1 MKTNLIIDCNNLA
14 YSSFYIFKNLNYL
27 EKKTGVIFGF
37 IQQILSL
44 AKKFEST
51 NFVFCW
57 DSKKSYRK
65 LIYPEYKANRRK
77 ELSNEEKADLK
88 LAYNQFAEL
97 REKILLEMGFNNVF
111 MQTGYEADDLIAK
124 VVLDNQNKKN
134 IIVSTDQDLYQLLQY
149 SVLIHNIRTKKI
161 FLWKDFANKYNA
173 APNLWVRVKAI
184 AGCSTDNVIGVKG
197 VGEMTA
203 IKYLQDKLQEGKIKS
218 RIKSQEG
225 QAIIKRN
232 IELVVLPFQGRK
244 KLRIDFQKNDL
255 SKEKFIEV
263 FMQYGFSSLLK
274 KEVVEN
280 WSKVFNF

>member
-149 SVLIHNIRTKKI
+149 SVSIHNIRTKKI

>member
-65 LIYPEYKANRRK
+65 LIYSEYKANRRK
-77 ELSNEEKADLK
+77 ELSNEENADLK

-149 SVLIHNIRTKKI
+149 SVSIHNIRTKKI

-203 IKYLQDKLQEGKIKS
+203 IKYLQDKLQEGKIKN
-218 RIKSQEG
+218 RIESQEG

-274 KEVVEN
+274 KEAVEN

>member
-65 LIYPEYKANRRK
+65 LIYSEYKANRRK
-77 ELSNEEKADLK
+77 ELSNEENADLK

-149 SVLIHNIRTKKI
+149 SVSIHNIRTKKI

-203 IKYLQDKLQEGKIKS
+203 IKYLQDKLQEGKIKN
-218 RIKSQEG
+218 RIESQEG